1 MKTRFT
7 PLVKIKKN
15 DLDKCERDFSR
26 ANKDKENAQ
35 QALDDAYLQLKETS
49 ALSQGTMAQMLQ
61 ERTILDIQRNVI
73 EQKRSWL
80 SFASEQV
87 IQFQETLRKS
97 AIEYEKYKYLET
109 KEIEVIL
116 KKRAKLEAKQLDE
129 SALHSFMYQ
138 QEHQ

>member
-15 DLDKCERDFSR
+15 DLDRCEREFSR
-26 ANKDKENAQ
+26 ANRDKQNAQ
-35 QALDDAYLQLKETS
+35 KALDDAYLQLKETS

-80 SFASEQV
+80 SFALDQV
-87 IQFQETLRKS
+87 IQFKETLRKS

>member
-15 DLDKCERDFSR
+15 DLDRCERDFSR
-26 ANKDKENAQ
+26 ANKDKQNAQ

-61 ERTILDIQRNVI
+61 ERTILDIQRNII

-87 IQFQETLRKS
+87 IQFKEILRKS

-116 KKRAKLEAKQLDE
+116 KKRAQIEAKQLDE

>member
-26 ANKDKENAQ
+26 ANKDKQNAQ
-35 QALDDAYLQLKETS
+35 SALDDAYLQLKETS

-80 SFASEQV
+80 NFASEQV
-87 IQFQETLRKS
+87 IQFQETLQKS
-97 AIEYEKYKYLET
+97 AIEYEKYKYLEI

-129 SALHSFMYQ
+129 SALHSFMYR